1 MRSPS
6 LDARARHLL
15 RALISQYIRDGE
27 PVGSRTLA
35 RNSGLDVSPATIRN
49 VLADLEELGLVHAP
63 HTSSGRVPTVQ
74 GYRIFV
80 DSLLELR
87 PLESSD
93 EQQIRREMPTSSV
106 STQSLIH
113 NVSSM
118 LSGITHFVGLV
129 TVPRREQFAFR
140 HIDFVALD
148 EQRVLAIL
156 VFADS
161 EVQNRVLQFPH
172 APSGQELEW
181 IANYLNANYAGLA
194 LDEMR
199 RRVVSELSQARD
211 DMNRVMATAIHVA
224 EAALAVDTREDVVL
238 SGQTNLMGAQGL
250 GDVDCLRDLFEAF
263 ARKRELLQVLDACVH
278 ADGVRLFI
286 GEESGLAPLGQ
297 CSVVAAPYGAGGK
310 VLGVLGVIGPTR
322 MHYERVIPVVQAT
335 ARILS
340 GTLNQTVPAP

>member
-1 MRSPS
+1 
-6 LDARARHLL
+6 
-15 RALISQYIRDGE
+15 
-27 PVGSRTLA
+27 
-35 RNSGLDVSPATIRN
+35 
-49 VLADLEELGLVHAP
+49 
-63 HTSSGRVPTVQ
+63 
-74 GYRIFV
+74 
-80 DSLLELR
+80 
-87 PLESSD
+87 
-93 EQQIRREMPTSSV
+93 MPTSGP
-106 STQSLIH
+106 TQSLIH
-113 NVSSM
+113 NVSTM

-140 HIDFVALD
+140 HIDFRRAGRAARARHPGVRGSPRCRTACSVPA
-148 EQRVLAIL
+148 RA
-156 VFADS
+156 
-161 EVQNRVLQFPH
+161 
-172 APSGQELEW
+172 SGQELEW

-194 LDEMR
+194 LDDIR

-224 EAALAVDTREDVVL
+224 EAALAVDTREDVVV

-250 GDVDCLRDLFEAF
+250 GDVDCLRDLFETF

-286 GEESGLAPLGQ
+286 GEESGVAPLGQ

-340 GTLNQTVPAP
+340 GTLNQAIPAP

>member
-35 RNSGLDVSPATIRN
+35 RHSGLDVSPATIRN
-49 VLADLEELGLVHAP
+49 VLADLEELGLVQAP
-63 HTSSGRVPTVQ
+63 HTSAGRVPTVQ

-87 PLESSD
+87 PLESSE
-93 EQQIRREMPTSSV
+93 EQQIRRELPSSAP
-106 STQSLIH
+106 TQSLLQ
-113 NVSSM
+113 NVSSV

-161 EVQNRVLQFPH
+161 EVQNRVLVFPR
-172 APSGQELEW
+172 APTAQELEW

-194 LDEMR
+194 LDEIR
-199 RRVVSELSQARD
+199 HRVVTELSQTRD
-211 DMNRVMATAIHVA
+211 DMNRMMATAIHVA
-224 EAALAVDTREDVVL
+224 EAALAVDSRDDVVL
-238 SGQTNLMGAQGL
+238 SGQTNLMGRQGL

-286 GEESGLAPLGQ
+286 GEESGVAPLGQ
-297 CSVVAAPYGAGGK
+297 CSVVASPYGAGGK

-340 GTLNQTVPAP
+340 GTLNQSVPAP

>member
-63 HTSSGRVPTVQ
+63 HTSAGRVPTVQ

-87 PLESSD
+87 PLESSE
-93 EQQIRREMPTSSV
+93 EQQIRREMPSSA

-161 EVQNRVLQFPH
+161 EVQNRVLQFPR
-172 APSGQELEW
+172 APSSQELEW

-194 LDEMR
+194 LDDIR

-224 EAALAVDTREDVVL
+224 EAALAVDDTREDVVL

-250 GDVDCLRDLFEAF
+250 ADVDCLRDLFEAF

-286 GEESGLAPLGQ
+286 GEESGMAPLGQ

-340 GTLNQTVPAP
+340 GTLNQAIPAP

>member
-63 HTSSGRVPTVQ
+63 HTSAGRVPTVQ

-87 PLESSD
+87 PLESSE
-93 EQQIRREMPTSSV
+93 EQQMRRDLPTSGP
-106 STQSLIH
+106 TQSLIH

-161 EVQNRVLQFPH
+161 EVQNRVLQFPR

-194 LDEMR
+194 LDDMR

-224 EAALAVDTREDVVL
+224 EAALAIDDTREDVVL

-340 GTLNQTVPAP
+340 GTLNQAIPAP

>member
-1 MRSPS
+1 
-6 LDARARHLL
+6 LL

-35 RNSGLDVSPATIRN
+35 RHSGLDVSPATIRN

-87 PLESSD
+87 PLESSE
-93 EQQIRREMPTSSV
+93 EQQIRRELPASAPT
-106 STQSLIH
+106 QNLIQ
-113 NVSSM
+113 NVSNV

-161 EVQNRVLQFPH
+161 EVQNRVLVFPQ
-172 APSGQELEW
+172 APTSSELEW

-194 LDEMR
+194 LDDMR

-224 EAALAVDTREDVVL
+224 EAALAVDSSEDVVL
-238 SGQTNLMGAQGL
+238 TGQTNLMGRQGL

-286 GEESGLAPLGQ
+286 GEESGVAPLGQ

-340 GTLNQTVPAP
+340 GTLNQAVPAP